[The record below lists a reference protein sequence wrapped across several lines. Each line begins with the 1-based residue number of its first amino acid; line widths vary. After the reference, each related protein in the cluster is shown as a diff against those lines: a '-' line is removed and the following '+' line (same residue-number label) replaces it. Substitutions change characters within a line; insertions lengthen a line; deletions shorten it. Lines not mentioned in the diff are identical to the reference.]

1 MHDAAQQRAQT
12 WHDVAAAA
20 PRAAGEALATARR
33 AAMRVLDGGA
43 ARSRVVQLV
52 TVRAVL
58 PGSGHEPI
66 VLEVVHGCEAARLGA
81 AHRDGGEAAAVA
93 AAAAAAAA
101 ARLGAALLR
110 SFDRRRACDG
120 LLGLFTPS

>member
-20 PRAAGEALATARR
+20 PRAAEEALATARR
-33 AAMRVLDGGA
+33 TAMRVLDGGA

-81 AHRDGGEAAAVA
+81 AHRDGGEAAAMAAVAVA
-93 AAAAAAAA
+93 AP

>member
-1 MHDAAQQRAQT
+1 VHDAAQQRAQT

-20 PRAAGEALATARR
+20 PRAAEEALATARR
-33 AAMRVLDGGA
+33 TAMRVLDGGA

-81 AHRDGGEAAAVA
+81 AHRDGGEAAAA
-93 AAAAAAAA
+93 AAAKAAAA